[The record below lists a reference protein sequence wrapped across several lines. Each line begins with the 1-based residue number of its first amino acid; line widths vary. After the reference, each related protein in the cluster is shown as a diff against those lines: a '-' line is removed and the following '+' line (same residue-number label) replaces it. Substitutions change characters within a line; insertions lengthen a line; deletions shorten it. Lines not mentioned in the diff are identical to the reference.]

1 MPINEAANQEVNEY
15 MGDIQNIDE
24 NVFSEEGLLSEHLE
38 SFRYRPQQQSMS
50 EAVKTALD
58 NYSQLIV
65 EAGTGVGKTFAY
77 LIPALLSKQKIVIS
91 TGTKHLQ
98 DQLYFK
104 DLPTVLKIL
113 KLPVKTS
120 LLKGR
125 ANYLCLHRL
134 EHNAPSA
141 LMHNRQLAKKV
152 NIIKEWSQFTKTGE
166 IAEVTA
172 IYEND
177 TVWPNVTST
186 IDNCLGAE
194 CPSYDKCH
202 VIKARQKAQQADVV
216 IINHHLFFADLALKM
231 EGFGELLP
239 SANSVIFDEAHQ
251 LPELASTFLATSSS
265 SRQINDLAND
275 TLAAQ
280 IEETPEVKEVQPVV
294 EALQK
299 AVADFQLVLA
309 GKNGRFPWYEIIS
322 ASKIEDQFDVLCKAV
337 HDLHEVIVP
346 LSDRGKLIAKSVERC
361 ERIEQALYLISE
373 SNSEISRE
381 RINWLECFERG
392 FKLHSTPLVVADSFQ
407 EFMREYKCSWIFTS
421 ATLTVNE
428 KFDHFQQQLG
438 LVDAETLMLDSP
450 YDYQNNTRLFLPV
463 IGVEPNDKD
472 YTHRV
477 IDTVLPILEAN
488 QGRTFLLFTSHRA
501 LRVAA
506 NYLAGHDDFTLLV
519 QGDSPRRELLSLFAK
534 TDHAVLLGTSSF
546 WEGVDIRGDALS
558 CVVIDKL
565 PFASPGDP
573 VLSGRLQALRQAG
586 ENPFMKHQLPQAVIS
601 LKQGVGR
608 LIRDEEDYGVV
619 VLCDPRILS
628 KPYGKTFIKSLPN
641 MLRTSS
647 IDDAINF
654 LELRESEYEA
664 VSH

>member
-1 MPINEAANQEVNEY
+1 MPANEDMDE
-15 MGDIQNIDE
+15 IQNTSE
-24 NVFSEEGLLSEHLE
+24 NVLSEEGLLSEHLE

-50 EAVKTALD
+50 EAVETALN

-77 LIPALLSKQKIVIS
+77 LIPALLSKQKVVIS

-104 DLPTVLKIL
+104 DLPTILKIL

-141 LMHNRQLAKKV
+141 IMHNRQLAKKV

-177 TVWPNVTST
+177 AVWPNVTST

-239 SANSVIFDEAHQ
+239 SVNSVIFDEAHQ

-265 SRQINDLAND
+265 SRQMNDLVSD
-275 TLAAQ
+275 VLAAQ
-280 IEETPEVKEVQPVV
+280 IEETPEVKDVQPVV
-294 EALQK
+294 DALQK
-299 AVADFQLVLA
+299 AVSDFQLALA

-337 HDLHEVIVP
+337 HELYEVIV
-346 LSDRGKLIAKSVERC
+346 LLGDRGKLMTKCVERC

-373 SNSEISRE
+373 GNDE

-407 EFMREYKCSWIFTS
+407 EFMRQYKCSWIFTS
-421 ATLTVNE
+421 ATLTVNA

-450 YDYQNNTRLFLPV
+450 YDYQNNTRLYIPV
-463 IGVEPNDKD
+463 IGVEPNDKN
-472 YTHRV
+472 YTHKV
-477 IDTVLPILEAN
+477 IDAVLPLLEAN

-506 NYLAGHDDFTLLV
+506 NYLADHDEFTLLV
-519 QGDSPRRELLSLFAK
+519 QGDSPRRELLSVFAK
-534 TDHAVLLGTSSF
+534 ADHAVLLGTSSF

-573 VLSGRLQALRQAG
+573 VLSGRLQALRQTG

-641 MLRTSS
+641 MMRTSS

>member
-1 MPINEAANQEVNEY
+1 MSEFEDVNSA
-15 MGDIQNIDE
+15 MDISATI
-24 NVFSEEGLLSEHLE
+24 FSEKGLLSENLDN
-38 SFRYRPQQQSMS
+38 FRHRPQQQDMS
-50 EAVKTALD
+50 NAVHAALKSH
-58 NYSQLIV
+58 SQLIV

-77 LIPALLSKQKIVIS
+77 LIPALRSNQKVVIS

-104 DLPTVLKIL
+104 DLPAILKIL
-113 KLPVKTS
+113 KLPVKTA

-134 EHNAPSA
+134 EHHAPSA
-141 LMHNRQLAKKV
+141 QMHNRQLSKKI

-172 IYEND
+172 IFEND
-177 TVWPNVTST
+177 AVWPNVTST

-194 CPSYDKCH
+194 CPSYEKCH
-202 VIKARQKAQQADVV
+202 VVKARQKAQQADVV

-239 SANSVIFDEAHQ
+239 TANCVIFDEAHQ
-251 LPELASTFLATSSS
+251 LPELASTFLATSTT
-265 SRQINDLAND
+265 SRQIKDLSSD
-275 TLAAQ
+275 VRAAQ
-280 IEETPEVKEVQPVV
+280 IEESPEIKEVQPVI

-299 AVADFQLVLA
+299 AVADFQIALS
-309 GKNGRFPWYEIIS
+309 GKNGRFPWFEIIS
-322 ASKIEDQFDVLCKAV
+322 VSKIEDQFDQLCKAV
-337 HDLHEVIVP
+337 YQLSGVITP
-346 LSDRGKLIAKSVERC
+346 LSDRGKLMAKCVERC
-361 ERIEQALYLISE
+361 ERIEQGLQLISE
-373 SNSEISRE
+373 GNDE
-381 RINWLECFERG
+381 RINWLECFDKG

-407 EFMREYKCSWIFTS
+407 EFMRQYKCSWVFTS
-421 ATLTVNE
+421 ATLTVNA

-463 IGVEPNDKD
+463 LGVEPNDRN
-472 YTHRV
+472 YTHKV
-477 IDTVLPILEAN
+477 IDTVLPLLEAN
-488 QGRTFLLFTSHRA
+488 QGRAFLLFTSHRA
-501 LRVAA
+501 LRIAA
-506 NYLAGHDDFTLLV
+506 NYLSGHDDFTLLV
-519 QGDSPRRELLSLFAK
+519 QGDSPRRELLSIFSK
-534 TDHAVLLGTSSF
+534 SEHAVLLGTSSF
-546 WEGVDIRGDALS
+546 WEGVDIRGEALS
-558 CVVIDKL
+558 IVVIDKL
-565 PFASPGDP
+565 PFAAPDDP
-573 VLSGRLQALRQAG
+573 VLSGRLQALRQTG
-586 ENPFMKHQLPQAVIS
+586 ENPFMKYQLPQAVIS

-619 VLCDPRILS
+619 VICDPRMLT
-628 KPYGKTFIKSLPN
+628 KPYGKTFINSLPN

-647 IDDAINF
+647 LDDAINF

>member
-1 MPINEAANQEVNEY
+1 MSAKEEAHSVE
-15 MGDIQNIDE
+15 NISKSI
-24 NVFSEEGLLSEHLE
+24 FSEKGLLFEYLE
-38 SFRYRPQQQSMS
+38 NFRHRPQQQSMS
-50 EAVKTALD
+50 NAVETALN

-77 LIPALLSKQKIVIS
+77 LIPALLSKQKVVIS

-104 DLPTVLKIL
+104 DLPTILKIF
-113 KLPVKTS
+113 KLPVKTA

-125 ANYLCLHRL
+125 ANYLCLYRL
-134 EHNAPSA
+134 EHHAPNAQ
-141 LMHNRQLAKKV
+141 MHNRQLAKKI

-166 IAEVTA
+166 IAEVTT

-177 TVWPNVTST
+177 MVWPNVTST

-216 IINHHLFFADLALKM
+216 IINHHLFFSDLALKM

-251 LPELASTFLATSSS
+251 LPELASTFLATSTS
-265 SRQINDLAND
+265 SRQMNDLASD
-275 TLAAQ
+275 VLAAHL
-280 IEETPEVKEVQPVV
+280 EEAPEVKEIQPVV
-294 EALQK
+294 DALQK
-299 AVADFQLVLA
+299 AVADFQLALS

-322 ASKIEDQFDVLCKAV
+322 VSKIEDQFDTLCKAV
-337 HDLHEVIVP
+337 HELYEMIAP
-346 LSDRGKLIAKSVERC
+346 LGDRGKVLTKCVERC
-361 ERIEQALYLISE
+361 ERIEQGLYLISE
-373 SNSEISRE
+373 GNEE

-407 EFMREYKCSWIFTS
+407 EFMQQYKCSWIFTS
-421 ATLTVNE
+421 ATLTVNS

-450 YDYQNNTRLFLPV
+450 YDYQNNTRLYLPV
-463 IGVEPNDKD
+463 IGVEPNDKN
-472 YTHRV
+472 YTHKV
-477 IDTVLPILEAN
+477 IDAVLPILEAN
-488 QGRTFLLFTSHRA
+488 QGRAFLLFTSHRA
-501 LRVAA
+501 LRIAA
-506 NYLAGHDDFTLLV
+506 NYLADHEEFTLLV
-519 QGDSPRRELLSLFAK
+519 QGDSPRRELLSIFSK

-546 WEGVDIRGDALS
+546 WEGVDIRGEALS

-565 PFASPGDP
+565 PFAAPDDP
-573 VLSGRLQALRQAG
+573 VLSGRLQALRQTG
-586 ENPFMKHQLPQAVIS
+586 ENPFMKYQLPQAVIS

-619 VLCDPRILS
+619 VICDPRMLT
-628 KPYGKTFIKSLPN
+628 KPYGKTFINSLPN

-647 IDDAINF
+647 LDDAINF
-654 LELRESEYEA
+654 LELRESEYET

>member
-1 MPINEAANQEVNEY
+1 MSAKEEAHSVE
-15 MGDIQNIDE
+15 NISKSI
-24 NVFSEEGLLSEHLE
+24 FSEKGLLFEYLE
-38 SFRYRPQQQSMS
+38 NFRHRPQQQSMS
-50 EAVKTALD
+50 NAVETALN

-77 LIPALLSKQKIVIS
+77 LIPALLSKQKVVIS

-104 DLPTVLKIL
+104 DLPTILKIF
-113 KLPVKTS
+113 KLPVKTA

-125 ANYLCLHRL
+125 ANYLCLYRL
-134 EHNAPSA
+134 EHHGPNAQ
-141 LMHNRQLAKKV
+141 MHNRQLAKKI

-177 TVWPNVTST
+177 MVWPNVTST

-251 LPELASTFLATSSS
+251 LPELASTFLATSTS
-265 SRQINDLAND
+265 SRQMNDLASD
-275 TLAAQ
+275 VLAAHL
-280 IEETPEVKEVQPVV
+280 EEAPEDKEIQPVAD
-294 EALQK
+294 ALQK
-299 AVADFQLVLA
+299 AVADFQLALS

-322 ASKIEDQFDVLCKAV
+322 VSKIEDQFDALCKAV
-337 HDLHEVIVP
+337 HELYEMIAP
-346 LSDRGKLIAKSVERC
+346 LGDRGKVLTKCVERC
-361 ERIEQALYLISE
+361 ERIEQGLYLISE
-373 SNSEISRE
+373 GNEE

-407 EFMREYKCSWIFTS
+407 EFMQQYKCSWIFTS
-421 ATLTVNE
+421 ATLTVNS

-450 YDYQNNTRLFLPV
+450 YDYQNNTRLYLPV
-463 IGVEPNDKD
+463 IGVEPNDKN
-472 YTHRV
+472 YTHKV
-477 IDTVLPILEAN
+477 IDAVLPILEAN
-488 QGRTFLLFTSHRA
+488 QGRAFLLFTSHRA
-501 LRVAA
+501 LRIAA
-506 NYLAGHDDFTLLV
+506 NYLADHEEFTLLV
-519 QGDSPRRELLSLFAK
+519 QGDSPRRELLSIFSK

-546 WEGVDIRGDALS
+546 WEGVDIRGEALS

-565 PFASPGDP
+565 PFAAPDDP
-573 VLSGRLQALRQAG
+573 VLSGRLQALRQTG
-586 ENPFMKHQLPQAVIS
+586 ENPFMKYQLPQAVIS

-619 VLCDPRILS
+619 VICDPRMLT
-628 KPYGKTFIKSLPN
+628 KPYGKTFINSLPN

-647 IDDAINF
+647 LDDAINF

>member
-1 MPINEAANQEVNEY
+1 MSFDEVISSVE
-15 MGDIQNIDE
+15 NISGSI
-24 NVFSEEGLLSEHLE
+24 FSKEGLLSEHLE
-38 SFRYRPQQQSMS
+38 KFRYRPQQQSMS
-50 EAVKTALD
+50 DAVETALK

-77 LIPALLSKQKIVIS
+77 LIPALLSKQKVVIS

-104 DLPTVLKIL
+104 DLPTILKIL

-141 LMHNRQLAKKV
+141 IMHNRQLAKKV

-177 TVWPNVTST
+177 AVWPIVTST

-265 SRQINDLAND
+265 SRQMNDLTSD
-275 TLAAQ
+275 VLAAQ
-280 IEETPEVKEVQPVV
+280 IEEAPEVNEVQPVAD
-294 EALQK
+294 ALQK
-299 AVADFQLVLA
+299 AIADFQLALA

-322 ASKIEDQFDVLCKAV
+322 ASKIEDQFDVLCKVV
-337 HDLHEVIVP
+337 HELYEVIVP
-346 LSDRGKLIAKSVERC
+346 LSDRGKLMTKCIERC

-373 SNSEISRE
+373 GNDE

-407 EFMREYKCSWIFTS
+407 EFMRQYKCSWIFTS
-421 ATLTVNE
+421 ATLTVSA

-438 LVDAETLMLDSP
+438 LLDAETLMLDSP
-450 YDYQNNTRLFLPV
+450 YDYQNNTRLYLPV
-463 IGVEPNDKD
+463 IDVEPNDKN
-472 YTHRV
+472 YTHKV
-477 IDTVLPILEAN
+477 IDAVLPLLEAN

-506 NYLAGHDDFTLLV
+506 NYLADHDEFTLLV
-519 QGDSPRRELLSLFAK
+519 QGDSPRRELLAVFAK

-573 VLSGRLQALRQAG
+573 VLSGRLQALRQTG

-641 MLRTSS
+641 MMRTSS
-647 IDDAINF
+647 LDDAINF

-664 VSH
+664 VSY

>member
-1 MPINEAANQEVNEY
+1 MDAVQNSNESVLSGKIFN
-15 MGDIQNIDE
+15 
-24 NVFSEEGLLSEHLE
+24 EEGLLSEHLE
-38 SFRYRPQQQSMS
+38 NFRYRPQQQSMS
-50 EAVKTALD
+50 GAVEVALN

-65 EAGTGVGKTFAY
+65 EAGTGVGKNFAY
-77 LIPALLSKQKIVIS
+77 LIPALLSKQKVVIS

-104 DLPTVLKIL
+104 DLPTILKIL
-113 KLPVKTS
+113 KLPVKTA

-134 EHNAPSA
+134 EHHAPSA
-141 LMHNRQLAKKV
+141 QMHNRQLAKKV

-177 TVWPNVTST
+177 AVWPNVTST

-194 CPSYDKCH
+194 CPSYDDCH

-265 SRQINDLAND
+265 SRQMNDLAND
-275 TLAAQ
+275 VLAGQ
-280 IEETPEVKEVQPVV
+280 LEEAPDIKEVQPAVDV
-294 EALQK
+294 LQK
-299 AVADFQLVLA
+299 AVADFQLAMA

-337 HDLHEVIVP
+337 HELYEVIAP
-346 LSDRGKLIAKSVERC
+346 LSDRGKVMTKCVERC
-361 ERIEQALYLISE
+361 ERIEQALYLMSE
-373 SNSEISRE
+373 NSSEVDSDVNKE

-392 FKLHSTPLVVADSFQ
+392 FKLHSTPLIVADSFQ
-407 EFMREYKCSWIFTS
+407 EFMQQYKCSWIFTS
-421 ATLTVNE
+421 ATLTVNA
-428 KFDHFQQQLG
+428 KFEHFQQQLG

-463 IGVEPNDKD
+463 IGVEPNDKN
-472 YTHRV
+472 YTHKV
-477 IDTVLPILEAN
+477 VDAVLPILEAN
-488 QGRTFLLFTSHRA
+488 RGRTFLLFTSHRA
-501 LRVAA
+501 LRMAA
-506 NYLAGHDDFTLLV
+506 NYLADHDDFTLLV
-519 QGDSPRRELLSLFAK
+519 QGDSPRRELLSVFAK

-573 VLSGRLQALRQAG
+573 VLSGRLEALRQTG
-586 ENPFMKHQLPQAVIS
+586 ENPFMKYQLPQAVIS

-608 LIRDEEDYGVV
+608 LIRDEEDFGVV

-641 MLRTSS
+641 MLQTSS
-647 IDDAINF
+647 LDDAINF
-654 LELRESEYEA
+654 LELRDSRQG
-664 VSH
+664 